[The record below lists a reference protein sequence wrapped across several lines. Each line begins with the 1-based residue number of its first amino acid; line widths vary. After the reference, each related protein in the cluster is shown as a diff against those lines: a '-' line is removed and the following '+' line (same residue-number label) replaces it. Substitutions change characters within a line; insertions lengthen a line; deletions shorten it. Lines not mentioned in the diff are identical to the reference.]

1 VQVNGEAQTVGPEN
15 PVPPHWAQCDAVGP
29 AAVVVEDAVVV
40 EAVDEVLIVVMVDV
54 LDDEVVGPPVPV
66 PTLVVI
72 GPLSI

>member
-1 VQVNGEAQTVGPEN
+1 
-15 PVPPHWAQCDAVGP
+15 
-29 AAVVVEDAVVV
+29 VVVEDAVVV

-54 LDDEVVGPPVPV
+54 LDDEVVDPPV